1 MVKALRFIFSVR
13 PSKSSLARYKR
24 GDETWALVT
33 GGSDGM
39 ASLPSRL
46 VWVITMTGHRLRPRI
61 RACVSRLQCDFAEAQ
76 QAETRNR
83 ES

>member
-1 MVKALRFIFSVR
+1 MGSFIYYVGLGTLLWFVVKALRFTLSVY

-39 ASLPSRL
+39 ASPPRCL
-46 VWVITMTGHRLRPRI
+46 V
-61 RACVSRLQCDFAEAQ
+61 SNNDD
-76 QAETRNR
+76 
-83 ES
+83 